1 MLEAVTRKERCSFPH
16 HLTKRS
22 RIMGE
27 AAKAYWL
34 EEFINPSEPVQESD
48 LEEGTR
54 LAIGDTD
61 DDWKFGSD

>member
-1 MLEAVTRKERCSFPH
+1 
-16 HLTKRS
+16 
-22 RIMGE
+22 MGE

-54 LAIGDTD
+54 LVIGDTD
-61 DDWKFGSD
+61 EDWKFGSD